1 MVPPDMSRVA
11 ATGTGP
17 GQEEG
22 MTMPRI
28 TDAAVAD
35 VNERIARAVT
45 TKQAFDLLA
54 TLSRTMVD
62 RLLDLNGQDMAE
74 MHGCGLAVRCEQVA
88 AAHGWDWNER
98 DDDVPADGR
107 GPDGCS
113 LRRFERHSRRPLE
126 CRACGRRKIDH
137 RPADS

>member
-35 VNERIARAVT
+35 VNERI
-45 TKQAFDLLA
+45 
-54 TLSRTMVD
+54 
-62 RLLDLNGQDMAE
+62 
-74 MHGCGLAVRCEQVA
+74 GLAVRCEQVA